1 MDDQNPAPQQQ
12 QVQLRI
18 DESKTNT
25 AYANMFRTTPT
36 ADEVLLD
43 AGLHVP
49 AQSQD
54 GSPAIVFA
62 IGHRTVMSW
71 AGAKRLVMQLGQLV
85 RNYEERYG
93 EIQTQGGS
101 GQPAGQAPPPPPPP
115 GG

>member
-1 MDDQNPAPQQQ
+1 MDDQTPAQPQQ

-36 ADEVLLD
+36 SDEVLLD

-49 AQSQD
+49 AQGQD

-71 AGAKRLVMQLGQLV
+71 GGAKRLVMQLGQLV
-85 RNYEERYG
+85 RSYEERYG
-93 EIQTQGGS
+93 EIPVQGS
-101 GQPAGQAPPPPPPP
+101 GGQAAAPPPPPP